1 MQNTKYK
8 IQDTKYKI
16 QNTKYRKYTSVYMS
30 RRQGKAT
37 HTGADRQ
44 RAADDKKGS
53 NFTRGLAICILL
65 HQIQQQNPEANYGW
79 SKQLIARK
87 STLK

>member
-1 MQNTKYK
+1 MQNLKFK
-8 IQDTKYKI
+8 IQETTYKI

-53 NFTRGLAICILL
+53 NFTRGLAICIFWD
-65 HQIQQQNPEANYGW
+65 QIQQNK
-79 SKQLIARK
+79 SRRK
-87 STLK
+87 YWLVKTTESPKVKY